1 MIDQYTYQIPP
12 GGYQALSVAGDMIA
26 VTASTGRVVIRTDS
40 GERMELDAGQQWR
53 PDPKA
58 NGLREQFP
66 GLTLNNPGSD
76 EMTVTVAIGS
86 GEFLDLRFTASGQI
100 AVSDGST
107 GESFSDLLSEARPV
121 TDWGLMSKISMTDGQ
136 SLQIFPQEIL
146 RRGCGLRHD
155 GPGVLYL
162 SGEDT
167 QSDIGRPVYAG
178 EVFEAPISC
187 EVFGL
192 AEGPLTLRRWRWR
205 KY

>member
-86 GEFLDLRFTASGQI
+86 GEFLDLRFTSSGQI
-100 AVSDGST
+100 GVQDANT
-107 GESFSDLLSEARPV
+107 GDSFSDIIGAVESGFGHYSRSDIVLNDAQVSSLLGAIA
-121 TDWGLMSKISMTDGQ
+121 G
-136 SLQIFPQEIL
+136 L
-146 RRGCGLRHD
+146 RRVVFRND
-155 GPGVLYL
+155 GPGYVRVSPTEARDGRGLIVDAGEKFSENGRNVLYVHSYGPVSL
-162 SGEDT
+162 SVNYF
-167 QSDIGRPVYAG
+167 I
-178 EVFEAPISC
+178 
-187 EVFGL
+187 
-192 AEGPLTLRRWRWR
+192 
-205 KY
+205 K